1 MPEILVLYYSRTG
14 SVRQM
19 AQFVGR
25 GVEIVPGMSAR
36 LRTVPG
42 VSTLTEA
49 TEPNVPDEGAPYV
62 DHKDLAE
69 CAGLA
74 LGSPTRFGNMA
85 APMKYFFDGLGA
97 LWLRGTMVGKLER
110 VCAYQPRSPSGQ

>member
-49 TEPNVPDEGAPYV
+49 TEPDE
-62 DHKDLAE
+62 
-69 CAGLA
+69 
-74 LGSPTRFGNMA
+74 
-85 APMKYFFDGLGA
+85 
-97 LWLRGTMVGKLER
+97 
-110 VCAYQPRSPSGQ
+110 